1 MPERRS
7 DIRRSDTDELES
19 GVSHAL
25 PHEDHS
31 GGVVNLYKNLGETP
45 RERLERLRVQKAHY
59 AHEVLSYAGRL
70 DPMAEGVLLCLV
82 GSANKRREQYLD
94 LSKEYVLDVLFGFST
109 DTYDVLGRVMDNGDP
124 ATIHRKAIEKGL
136 NEFRGHVSQEYP
148 PFSSKTVGGKSLF
161 EWARG
166 NALSALV
173 LPERSV
179 LVYDISLEGIYK
191 IKEEALLS
199 YIETGVDKVQGDFRQ
214 DEILRIWKKNLKAN
228 GEREFPCATIKVSCS
243 SGTYMRSIAHA
254 LGKELGVPALA
265 LHILR
270 TQVGEF
276 KIENALR

>member
-1 MPERRS
+1 MPEGRS
-7 DIRRSDTDELES
+7 HIAHVNKQTFPDQS
-19 GVSHAL
+19 G
-25 PHEDHS
+25 E
-31 GGVVNLYKNLGETP
+31 VVNLYKELGETP
-45 RERLERLRVQKAHY
+45 RERLERLRVQKTHY

-94 LSKEYVLDVLFGFST
+94 LSKEYTLDVLFGFST
-109 DTYDVLGRVMDNGDP
+109 DTYDVLGRVMDTGD
-124 ATIHRKAIEKGL
+124 ASKIKLKAVEKGL
-136 NEFRGHVSQEYP
+136 NEFRGHVAQEYP

-166 NALSALV
+166 NALGALV

-179 LVYDISLEGIYK
+179 LVYDISLTAAYK
-191 IKEEALLS
+191 VSEVNLFS

-214 DEILRIWKKNLKAN
+214 EEIMRLWKKYLKAS
-228 GEREFPCATIKVSCS
+228 GEREFPCVTIKVSCS

>member
-1 MPERRS
+1 MPDHEHS
-7 DIRRSDTDELES
+7 TKKNADT
-19 GVSHAL
+19 L
-25 PHEDHS
+25 PEAVGPKRPGSFAHE

-45 RERLERLRVQKAHY
+45 RERLERLRMQKAHY

-82 GSANKRREQYLD
+82 GAANKRREQYLD

-109 DTYDVLGRVMDNGDP
+109 DTYDVLGRVMDTGDP
-124 ATIHRKAIEKGL
+124 GSVRKRAIEKGL
-136 NEFRGHVSQEYP
+136 NEFRGHVAQEYP
-148 PFSSKTVGGKSLF
+148 PFSSKVVGGKSLF

-179 LVYDISLEGIYK
+179 LVYDIMLEGMYK
-191 IKEEALLS
+191 IQEPELLA
-199 YIETGVDKVQGDFRQ
+199 YIEAGVNKVQGDFRQ
-214 DEILRIWKKNLKAN
+214 EEILRLWKRSLKPQ
-228 GEREFPCATIKVSCS
+228 GEREFPCATVRVACS

-270 TQVGEF
+270 TKVGEYDVEHSL
-276 KIENALR
+276 K

>member
-1 MPERRS
+1 MADSE
-7 DIRRSDTDELES
+7 DTDKIEAPIS
-19 GVSHAL
+19 GFEHA
-25 PHEDHS
+25 

-45 RERLERLRVQKAHY
+45 RERLERLRMQKAHY

-94 LSKEYVLDVLFGFST
+94 LSKEYTLDVLFGFST
-109 DTYDVLGRVMDNGDP
+109 DTYDVLGRVMDSGDP
-124 ATIHRKAIEKGL
+124 GAVRPAAIKKAL
-136 NEFRGHVSQEYP
+136 NEFRGHVAQEYP
-148 PFSSKTVGGKSLF
+148 PFSSKTVAGKSLF

-166 NALSALV
+166 NSLGALV

-179 LVYDISLEGIYK
+179 LVYDISLEGVYK
-191 IKEEALLS
+191 VAEPALLG
-199 YIETGVDKVQGDFRQ
+199 YIESGVDKVQGDFRQ
-214 DEILRIWKKNLKAN
+214 DEILRLWKRSLKQN
-228 GEREFPCATIKVSCS
+228 GDRSFPCATIKVSCS

-270 TQVGEF
+270 TKVGEYSV
-276 KIENALR
+276 EDSLR